1 MAVMGK
7 QQQAPQAESGS
18 PLTRS
23 QQITISIAILITV
36 LSGILHQTSL
46 TVLTFISTAAA
57 LAVLATLVGTGTE
70 QIGSR
75 LGPGATGVL
84 QSALGNLPEMFF
96 GIFALRQGPDYVPVV
111 QAALIGS
118 VLGNSLLVLGL
129 AFAVGG
135 LRHGTQ
141 RFHAETPRNIALL
154 TVLAVAAI
162 MIPTLAAQLHT
173 KASLH
178 EDELSIVCAVV
189 LLIVFFCGI
198 PFSLQGGPTRIAREE
213 EEERHWPMGLAIAVL
228 LGASVAA
235 AFVADWFVAA
245 LAPATAALHIT
256 PAFAGLVIVALA
268 GNAVENVV
276 GVQLMA
282 RNKPD
287 YAISVILNSSLQVA
301 LALIP
306 ALVLLS
312 FVIGGAHLTLVLPP
326 LLLGGLFLSTLLGAL
341 VVYDGES
348 TWLEGFALIGL
359 YAIIAAS
366 FWWG

>member
-1 MAVMGK
+1 MD
-7 QQQAPQAESGS
+7 QANNQAMDGAATS
-18 PLTRS
+18 PGPLARGD
-23 QQITISIAILITV
+23 QISIAAAALLTIL
-36 LSGILHQTSL
+36 SAILHIAGQT
-46 TVLTFISTAAA
+46 VPTFFATAAA

-84 QSALGNLPEMFF
+84 QSALGNLPELFF
-96 GIFALRQGPDYVPVV
+96 GIFALRQGPALVPVV

-129 AFAVGG
+129 AFAFGG

-141 RFHAETPRNIALL
+141 RFAAETPRHIATL
-154 TVLAVAAI
+154 TILAVAALTV
-162 MIPTLAAQLHT
+162 PTLANQLHT
-173 KASLH
+173 SAASH
-178 EDELSIVCAVV
+178 EDALSIACAVV
-189 LLIVFFCGI
+189 LLIVFLCSV
-198 PFSLQGGPTRIAREE
+198 PFSLQGGPTSVSGHAEGAV
-213 EEERHWPMGLAIAVL
+213 WPVWLASAVL
-228 LGASVAA
+228 LAASGAA
-235 AFVADWFVAA
+235 ALVSDWFVQA
-245 LAPATAALHIT
+245 LTPATNALHIS
-256 PAFAGLVIVALA
+256 PGFAGLVIVALA

-306 ALVLLS
+306 AMVLLS

-326 LLLGGLFLSTLLGAL
+326 LLLGSLFLATLLGAM

-348 TWLEGFALIGL
+348 TWLEGIALMGL
-359 YAIIAAS
+359 YAIIAAGY
-366 FWWG
+366 WWG

>member
-1 MAVMGK
+1 MIGIAVV
-7 QQQAPQAESGS
+7 A
-18 PLTRS
+18 
-23 QQITISIAILITV
+23 TV
-36 LSGILHQTSL
+36 LSAILHQTSL
-46 TVLTFISTAAA
+46 TVPTFICTAAA
-57 LAVLATLVGTGTE
+57 LAVLATLVGAGTE

-84 QSALGNLPEMFF
+84 QSALGNLPELFI
-96 GIFALRQGPDYVPVV
+96 GIFALRQGPELVPVV

-129 AFAVGG
+129 AFVFGG

-141 RFHAETPRNIALL
+141 RFATETPRSIATL
-154 TVLAVAAI
+154 TLLAVSALAV
-162 MIPTLAAQLHT
+162 PTLASQLHT

-178 EDELSIVCAVV
+178 EDALSIACAVI
-189 LLIVFFCGI
+189 LLIVFFAGI
-198 PFSLQGGPTRIAREE
+198 PFSLRGGPTSIAHEAEE
-213 EEERHWPMGLAIAVL
+213 EGHVWPIGLAIGVL

-235 AFVADWFVAA
+235 ALVSDWFVGA
-245 LAPATAALHIT
+245 LTPATAALHIS
-256 PAFAGLVIVALA
+256 PGFAGLVIVALA

-287 YAISVILNSSLQVA
+287 FAISVILNSSLQVA

-306 ALVLLS
+306 AMVLLS
-312 FVIGGAHLTLVLPP
+312 FVIGGAHLTLVLQP
-326 LLLGGLFLSTLLGAL
+326 LLLGSLFLASLLGAL

-348 TWLEGFALIGL
+348 TWLEGLALIGL
-359 YAIIAAS
+359 YAIIAAG